1 MILRHLATA
10 HVRSMVIKYRIVSK
24 VVPKLLVEDSW
35 ARTKRMQKKVSSM
48 DTWFEDRGSIA
59 TRQRLGKAPRIG
71 FKFAGCR
78 PMPVKNQAQQQRRD
92 REAVSEA
99 EDRHRTNEDKWRV
112 VVARRKL
119 LRPLT
124 NLQSRV
130 ANVYDLSSIHF

>member
-10 HVRSMVIKYRIVSK
+10 HVRSRVIKYRIVSK

-78 PMPVKNQAQQQRRD
+78 PMPVKNQVQQKRRD